1 MKFELA
7 TLKKL
12 AQKDRFIASALKN
25 DSPEI
30 VFNTYVL
37 EDSALQL
44 LYKKIKEQNEKS

>member
-1 MKFELA
+1 MKFNLA

-12 AQKDRFIASALKN
+12 AKKDRFIAEALKT
-25 DSPEI
+25 DSPET

-44 LYKKIKEQNEKS
+44 LYKKIKEKK